1 MMRNGPPTSE
11 QPPLPDDS
19 WWAAVMQEDEAYQR
33 KYDAASVSVRGHGN
47 NGHSGAATRA
57 TDSLADWDSARR
69 LYESDESVELEVTGY
84 NRGGLLVAFNGLQG
98 FVPSSH
104 LLGIST
110 QLSEDDRKAVMAQ
123 KMGQRLRLKVIE
135 YDPAKGRVVFS
146 ERAALAG
153 PGSRQQLLTRLSPGD
168 VTEGVVTNVCDFGV
182 FVDLGGLEGL
192 IHVSEVS
199 WGRVAHPRDVV
210 ACNQHLEVSVLSIDR
225 EQGRVA
231 LSLKRL
237 RPDPWASVEDRYTV
251 GQVID
256 GTVTNVVNFGA
267 FVCVEDGLEGLVHIS
282 ELADGHFLHPRNV
295 VQEGEH
301 VRARIMSID
310 GLGRRLGLSLRHA
323 EPDPLFS
330 D

>member
-1 MMRNGPPTSE
+1 MRNAPVTLE
-11 QPPLPDDS
+11 QPPQPDDS
-19 WWAAVMQEDEAYQR
+19 WWAAVMQEDEAHQHR
-33 KYDAASVSVRGHGN
+33 HDFTSTAPRGSGN
-47 NGHSGAATRA
+47 GTSGAATRA
-57 TDSLADWDSARR
+57 TDPLVDWESARL
-69 LYESDESVELEVTGY
+69 LYESDEPIELEVSGY

-110 QLSEDDRKAVMAQ
+110 QLSEDERKAVLAQ

-135 YDPAKGRVVFS
+135 YDPTKGRVVFS

-153 PGSRQQLLTRLSPGD
+153 PGSRQQLLARLTPGD
-168 VTEGVVTNVCDFGV
+168 VAEGVVTNVCDFGV

-199 WGRVAHPRDVV
+199 WGRVGHPGDVA
-210 ACNQHLEVSVLSIDR
+210 ACNQRLKVSVVSIDR

-237 RPDPWASVEDRYTV
+237 RPDPWASVEDRYVV

-295 VQEGEH
+295 VHEGEH

-323 EPDPLFS
+323 EADSIFS

>member
-1 MMRNGPPTSE
+1 MMRNGPRTSE

-19 WWAAVMQEDEAYQR
+19 WWAAVMQEDEAYQH
-33 KYDAASVSVRGHGN
+33 KYEATLTHARSPGN
-47 NGHSGAATRA
+47 GTSGAATRA
-57 TDSLADWDSARR
+57 TDPLMDWESARQ
-69 LYESDESVELEVTGY
+69 LYESDESVELAVTGY

-110 QLSEDDRKAVMAQ
+110 QLSEDERKVVMAE
-123 KMGQRLRLKVIE
+123 KVGQLLRLKVIE

-153 PGSRQQLLTRLSPGD
+153 PGSRQQLLTRLKPGD
-168 VTEGVVTNVCDFGV
+168 VAEGVVTNICDFGV

-199 WGRVAHPRDVV
+199 WGRVAHPGDVV
-210 ACNQHLEVSVLSIDR
+210 ACNQRLKVSVLSIDR

-295 VQEGEH
+295 VHEGEH

-310 GLGRRLGLSLRHA
+310 GLGRRLGLSLRQA
-323 EPDPLFS
+323 ETEPLFS

>member
-1 MMRNGPPTSE
+1 MMRNGSLTSE

-19 WWAAVMQEDEAYQR
+19 WWAAVMQEDETYQR
-33 KYDAASVSVRGHGN
+33 KHDIPSGSMRGHGN
-47 NGHSGAATRA
+47 GHSGIATRA
-57 TDSLADWDSARR
+57 TDPLADWDSARQ

-110 QLSEDDRKAVMAQ
+110 QLSEDERKAVMAQ

-153 PGSRQQLLTRLSPGD
+153 PGSRQQLLTRLTAGD

-210 ACNQHLEVSVLSIDR
+210 ACNQHLQVAVLSIDR

-295 VQEGEH
+295 VHEGEH

-310 GLGRRLGLSLRHA
+310 GLGRRLGLSLRQA
-323 EPDPLFS
+323 ETDPLFS

>member
-1 MMRNGPPTSE
+1 MMRTGPLTSE

-33 KYDAASVSVRGHGN
+33 KAETAHTHSRGPGN
-47 NGHSGAATRA
+47 GTSGAATRA
-57 TDSLADWDSARR
+57 TDPLADWESARQ
-69 LYESDESVELEVTGY
+69 LYESDESVELVVTGY

-110 QLSEDDRKAVMAQ
+110 QLSEDERKAVMAE
-123 KMGQRLRLKVIE
+123 KVGHSLRLKVIE

-153 PGSRQQLLTRLSPGD
+153 PGSRQQLLTRLAPGD
-168 VTEGVVTNVCDFGV
+168 VAEGVVTNVCDFGV

-199 WGRVAHPRDVV
+199 WGRVAHPGDVV
-210 ACNQHLEVSVLSIDR
+210 ACNQRLKVSVLSIDR

-237 RPDPWASVEDRYTV
+237 RPDPWASVEDRYAV
-251 GQVID
+251 GQMID

-295 VQEGEH
+295 VHEGEH

-323 EPDPLFS
+323 ELDSLFG

>member
-1 MMRNGPPTSE
+1 MMRNGPLASE

-19 WWAAVMQEDEAYQR
+19 WWAAVMHEDEAYQR
-33 KYDAASVSVRGHGN
+33 KHESTSASMHSAGN
-47 NGHSGAATRA
+47 GNSGVATRA
-57 TDSLADWDSARR
+57 TDPLADWESARQ
-69 LYESDESVELEVTGY
+69 LYESDEAVELEVMGY
-84 NRGGLLVAFNGLQG
+84 NRGGLLVAFNGQQG

-123 KMGQRLRLKVIE
+123 KMGQRLRLKIIE

-153 PGSRQQLLTRLSPGD
+153 PGSRQQLLTQLAPGD
-168 VTEGVVTNVCDFGV
+168 VTEGIVTNVCDFGV

-199 WGRVAHPRDVV
+199 WGRVAHPGDVV
-210 ACNQHLEVSVLSIDR
+210 ACNQRLKVSVLSINR

-251 GQVID
+251 GQMID

-323 EPDPLFS
+323 EPDQLFS